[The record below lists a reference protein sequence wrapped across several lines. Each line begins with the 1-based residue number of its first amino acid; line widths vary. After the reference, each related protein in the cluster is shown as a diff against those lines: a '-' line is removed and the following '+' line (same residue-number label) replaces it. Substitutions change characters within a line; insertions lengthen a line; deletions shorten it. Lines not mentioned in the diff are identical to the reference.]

1 MSWLCS
7 IRQDIPV
14 ILHIPGAYGQCSVV
28 SSSRWSLGQDMWL
41 GDHYIVMDWAHV
53 LVIIQCQTDG
63 SSLSCKDDA
72 VVWQSFGQLVVG
84 CLTILEIAVVQWN
97 ARLCSYGPQTWNH
110 SLSPLLVGHLLPAV
124 NVSLRCPG
132 SPPPRKQIA
141 RSSTKGDLTIQKGS
155 PKHVAAGT
163 PPVGTPSAIEKIMS
177 CSIHLVQFNCVAWLK
192 SLKPNDAYIRQ

>member
-7 IRQDIPV
+7 ICQDIPV

-132 SPPPRKQIA
+132 SPPPPTSKTDCQVINKGW
-141 RSSTKGDLTIQKGS
+141 SDNTKGQSKTCRSRDTTGWNTFSNRENHVMQYTFGS
-155 PKHVAAGT
+155 
-163 PPVGTPSAIEKIMS
+163 I
-177 CSIHLVQFNCVAWLK
+177 
-192 SLKPNDAYIRQ
+192 